1 VAAAIE
7 LGHDCFHLPVAVLVE
22 HVAGVAVFQ
31 KLSVEVFAGWPRFGV
46 WANSPGGLLWCWL
59 VISQLNTLGF

>member
-1 VAAAIE
+1 
-7 LGHDCFHLPVAVLVE
+7 
-22 HVAGVAVFQ
+22 
-31 KLSVEVFAGWPRFGV
+31 VFAVWPRFGV